1 MPKNGCGDAG
11 PKAHDQASRLASVR
25 ASDARSD
32 GWIDAVVADL
42 RTRRRTG
49 LAGATVGRPAVV
61 AVRGVGHPSLV
72 AIRGASAPE
81 RSADLSN
88 RTAQLAA
95 RRSPPHDR
103 AVDSTARPI
112 SLRCGTTSCRAEGRT
127 RHSGPVRASARTHRA
142 DTDTGASCAA
152 CVLPLPP
159 PGGDQGARLG
169 VFGVSACA
177 VSAPTRRGL
186 HPGKRSA
193 HCDNADGRLSR
204 MRSRGSAGSAQ
215 LPASAGATRRHDRL
229 RGFSADNV
237 VASTH
242 IWTRSYTRPAACG
255 STSRP
260 PYGGRRR
267 PAERFG
273 RSCERSDESCR
284 SSLLPRA

>member
-25 ASDARSD
+25 ASDARGG

-112 SLRCGTTSCRAEGRT
+112 SLRGGTTSCRAEGRT

-169 VFGVSACA
+169 DLRRVACA

-186 HPGKRSA
+186 HPGRDRRTA
-193 HCDNADGRLSR
+193 TTQTGVYRGCDH
-204 MRSRGSAGSAQ
+204 AG
-215 LPASAGATRRHDRL
+215 LPA
-229 RGFSADNV
+229 
-237 VASTH
+237 
-242 IWTRSYTRPAACG
+242 
-255 STSRP
+255 
-260 PYGGRRR
+260 
-267 PAERFG
+267 
-273 RSCERSDESCR
+273 
-284 SSLLPRA
+284 